1 MRSWVGCAGW
11 RPGCTNWAN
20 GKRRSKRRPGNR
32 AFPDCTNDWT
42 KRARTESGTS
52 TGRWPGFPRGI
63 AGFVNP
69 AGTTIPSNDRRP
81 SRGPCCAWTVRV
93 NGRMPPGPF
102 PERGSLSPKIG
113 LPVVPRPEPSGQGV
127 GAVYEYLRIDG
138 RVDAEDLIL
147 DEIDGRL
154 TLDGGLR
161 GRVQHQVLLQVLTRV
176 FGYASVVDRLEVGE
190 RDAEEEQRPIS
201 GILGERSIEGSALEG
216 RSGFD

>member
-1 MRSWVGCAGW
+1 
-11 RPGCTNWAN
+11 
-20 GKRRSKRRPGNR
+20 
-32 AFPDCTNDWT
+32 
-42 KRARTESGTS
+42 
-52 TGRWPGFPRGI
+52 
-63 AGFVNP
+63 
-69 AGTTIPSNDRRP
+69 
-81 SRGPCCAWTVRV
+81 
-93 NGRMPPGPF
+93 MPPGPF